1 MGLVAPQPPSARA
14 RGPRRVRPGVEPDQ
28 VRGVRWCWVCS
39 SLCSPP
45 ARRRDCETKRFFR
58 RPTGVDGTPR
68 RVGRAVSQSVSAAAR
83 PVSTRGTQRAGW
95 AAKQSVSAAARPVS
109 TGRHDALGGG
119 EPKRFYRR
127 PTGVSTG
134 RTRRAGRAVK
144 NPTIAP
150 RLASRPRRY
159 SWDEGVYTGAAVT
172 LGGASRGG
180 AFAVDFAMNR
190 RRATLQ
196 LAELQ
201 ARARTLL
208 CFFARI
214 AFSPPPA
221 SELSFPNQRR
231 AGRVEKCLAARA
243 NTHRVPPPVS
253 NKKWCARVCGACA
266 CVPCSAARSATAG
279 STSAR
284 GA

>member
-1 MGLVAPQPPSARA
+1 MCKL
-14 RGPRRVRPGVEPDQ
+14 PRTVV
-28 VRGVRWCWVCS
+28 S
-39 SLCSPP
+39 SSSSPP
-45 ARRRDCETKRFFR
+45 ALSPEVWPAWDSSRRNRHRLAREDRAAFGPAWNPTKCVACAGVGFVLHCVR
-58 RPTGVDGTPR
+58 RLPG
-68 RVGRAVSQSVSAAAR
+68 AA
-83 PVSTRGTQRAGW
+83 T
-95 AAKQSVSAAARPVS
+95 AKQSVFFAARPVS

-266 CVPCSAARSATAG
+266 CVRCSAARSATAG